1 VPRKL
6 GLEKVLGPAALAAVA
21 YGEVGSSLY
30 FALGIVA
37 LYALGLTPTV
47 LLIVGVLFLLV
58 SLSYAEGAAAIPETG
73 GAATFVR
80 RAFNDPLGFVTGWV
94 LLLDYLIV
102 VALAGLFTPHYIGQA
117 IGWDGITH
125 QPWDALFGV
134 LAILGLA
141 ATRLVRRTQ
150 LYRVAVVVAGLAFT
164 THVLLI
170 ALGGAFVL
178 TKEGFWSG
186 VDMGSAPTWS
196 HLAFALPLAMLAYTG
211 LETVAN
217 YASETRE
224 PGKALPRGLFAGLG
238 TVVAVSAML
247 AVIGLSAYPVE
258 NGSTELGTEWLR
270 APLVGITVALDAGL
284 PSGVVDVLRVI
295 VGLSGAIVLI
305 AAATTSIS
313 GAGRLAY
320 SLARYEM
327 LPRTFARL
335 NRRTLISPTAIIVAA
350 GLSCVLLVLAQLGD
364 RPSVFLASVYSF
376 GVLFAFTAAQV
387 AVIRLRATEPGL
399 ERPFRAPG
407 NVRVRGVLV
416 PLPALIGAP
425 LTFVIWIASL
435 STHHGAL
442 VAGPVWVVLG
452 LAIYVLT
459 RTARHE
465 PLLGRATPGAADL
478 VPEPEGTY
486 ETILV
491 PLKLGPIGEE
501 VLATAIKLAEE
512 HGARVR
518 ALHVVKVPHSLPMD
532 AAMEDEEERAAASIA
547 EAKLIAGEHGV
558 AVEGKIGRSRS
569 IGEAIVVQA
578 RDSGADL
585 VVLGSAPRWRRQS
598 RFFSPTVDYVLR
610 HADCEVMVVA
620 YPQGVLEEEAVQTA
634 VSR

>member
-1 VPRKL
+1 MARKL
-6 GLEKVLGPAALAAVA
+6 PALERVLGPSALAAVA

-37 LYALGLTPTV
+37 LYALGLTPAV
-47 LLIVGVLFLLV
+47 LLLVGVLFLLV

-80 RAFNDPLGFVTGWV
+80 RAFNDPLGFLTGWV

-102 VALAGLFTPHYIGQA
+102 VALAALFAPHYFGTA
-117 IGWDGITH
+117 LGWDGITRR
-125 QPWDALFGV
+125 PWDAIAGV
-134 LAILGLA
+134 AVILVIA
-141 ATRLVRRTQ
+141 ASRLVRRTQ
-150 LYRVAVVVAGLAFT
+150 LYRVAVAVAGVALA

-170 ALGGAFVL
+170 LLGGAFVL
-178 TKEGFWSG
+178 SSEGLASG
-186 VDMGSAPTWS
+186 VHLGSSPTWTD
-196 HLAFALPLAMLAYTG
+196 LLFALPLAMLAYTG

-238 TVVAVSAML
+238 TVVVVSAL
-247 AVIGLSAYPVE
+247 LSVIGLSAYPVE
-258 NGSTELGTEWLR
+258 DGGTALGEDWRR

-284 PSGVVDVLRVI
+284 PGGIVDVLRVI
-295 VGLSGAIVLI
+295 VGLTGAVVLV

-327 LPRTFARL
+327 LPRPFARL
-335 NRRTLISPTAIIVAA
+335 NRRTLIAPAAIVAA
-350 GLSCVLLVLAQLGD
+350 AVLACALLLIAQLD
-364 RPSVFLASVYSF
+364 EMASVFLASLYSF
-376 GVLFAFTAAQV
+376 GILFAFTAAQV
-387 AVIRLRATEPGL
+387 AVIRLRRTEPDL
-399 ERPFRAPG
+399 ERPFRAPLDI
-407 NVRVRGVLV
+407 RIRGVPI

-425 LTFVIWIASL
+425 LTFAIWLAAL

-442 VAGPVWVVLG
+442 VAGPIWVVLG
-452 LAIYVLT
+452 LAVYVLT
-459 RTARHE
+459 RTTRHE

-478 VPEPEGTY
+478 VPEPEGAY
-486 ETILV
+486 DTILV

-501 VLATAIKLAEE
+501 VLATAIRLAEE

-518 ALHVVKVPHSLPMD
+518 AFHVVRVPHSLPMD

-558 AVEGKIGRSRS
+558 AVEGRIVRARS
-569 IGEAIVVQA
+569 IGEAIVVQSK
-578 RDSGADL
+578 DSAADL
-585 VVLGSAPRWRRQS
+585 IVLGSSPRWRRQS

-610 HADCEVMVVA
+610 QADSEVMVVA
-620 YPQGVLEEEAVQTA
+620 YPQGVLEEDGEIPLA
-634 VSR
+634 R